1 MRVRCLGDGRHGIVE
16 EAYGV
21 DEKKVGIMLEKA
33 YWKED
38 GSEGGGERVRGLNK

>member
-21 DEKKVGIMLEKA
+21 DEKKVGIMLKRRIGRRTVVRVE
-33 YWKED
+33 
-38 GSEGGGERVRGLNK
+38 VRG